1 MTYADIL
8 ILLRAGYTK
17 AEIDALQADD
27 AAPEAA
33 AQTPAADPVPAAPA
47 QADDQTPAEDPQPVE
62 QPATPPDPTQQVLQ
76 QITELVRAVQAN
88 NRSSAEMGAIID
100 PQQSAIDTLGAL
112 GGLPKPTK

>member
-27 AAPEAA
+27 AAPAA
-33 AQTPAADPVPAAPA
+33 DVQEPAADPVPPAPA
-47 QADDQTPAEDPQPVE
+47 QADDQTPAVDPQPAE

-88 NRSSAEMGAIID
+88 NRSSAEMVGAIID
-100 PQQSAIDTLGAL
+100 PHESAINTLRSL
-112 GGLPKPTK
+112 NNIPNDH